1 VPPVRPASR
10 RHGRA
15 IAIKAAAGPWSIA
28 ANSRFAAVTP
38 HRRPQSWDWRCQ
50 LRAPAPPRL
59 LRRRKD
65 GVRSGHSPLPATSGC
80 PATSPHAHLWAPLG
94 GAAGPGARLHPR
106 VDRATRIRRL
116 TDFHTLAGPPEHWQD
131 AITGKGEVETA
142 GSAQKSRR
150 PLKWAATSG
159 RVSWYKA
166 IRWPP
171 GVRNEQHGP

>member
-1 VPPVRPASR
+1 VTAGASVLQ
-10 RHGRA
+10 
-15 IAIKAAAGPWSIA
+15 S
-28 ANSRFAAVTP
+28 SRCPYCLSVDTPDRSKWPICRGNP
-38 HRRPQSWDWRCQ
+38 HRRPQSWGWSSQ

-59 LRRRKD
+59 LRRR
-65 GVRSGHSPLPATSGC
+65 RTASGPVTSPLPATSGC
-80 PATSPHAHLWAPLG
+80 PVTSPHAHPWAPLG
-94 GAAGPGARLHPR
+94 GAAGPDARLHPR

-116 TDFHTLAGPPEHWQD
+116 TDFHRLAGPSEHWQD
-131 AITGKGEVETA
+131 TITGKCEVETV